1 MREERYNMPQIDIR
15 KDSKLVQLITAQARG
30 ERVDT
35 DQADKA
41 AR

>member
-1 MREERYNMPQIDIR
+1 MPQIEIR
-15 KDSKLVQLITAQARG
+15 KDSKPVQLITAQARG

-41 AR
+41 AK